1 MEKIHN
7 KCLTYQMLQHLPLE
21 ILHYITVI
29 EDQWYNFTKKKLQLL
44 AQLNPDAT
52 KVHPQSKHA

>member
-1 MEKIHN
+1 
-7 KCLTYQMLQHLPLE
+7 MLQHLPLE